1 MFQKT
6 GRTALLLAAAVQLLV
21 LLPYAGEAH
30 AQHRDGYR
38 SGWDRDHHDRQR
50 DERERRE
57 RDRERDRRDDAKAK
71 GVVVGVVGAAVVAGV
86 IAAAAKRE
94 RESRERADYCMNRYG
109 NYDRRN
115 DSYRGPDG
123 YTHPCR

>member
-1 MFQKT
+1 MVEKT
-6 GRTALLLAAAVQLLV
+6 GRSAWLLAAAVQFLV
-21 LLPYAGEAH
+21 LLPYAGPAQ

-38 SGWDRDHHDRQR
+38 SGWDRGYEDRQR

-57 RDRERDRRDDAKAK
+57 RERERDRRDDAKAK

-94 RESRERADYCMNRYG
+94 RENRERANYCMNRYG

-115 DSYRGPDG
+115 DTYRGSDG
-123 YTHPCR
+123 YSYPCR